1 MRVRLRG
8 VNRVRKR
15 QADGRVVVYYY
26 AWKGGPRLAGQPGTP
41 DFIASYNEAVAQ
53 KVMPPTGKLLSVLQ
67 AYQNSDG
74 FLSLAPRSR
83 SDYIGKV
90 KLIEKTFGDFPLSAM
105 TDNRTR
111 GIFKAWREKLRFVV
125 TATS

>member
-1 MRVRLRG
+1 MDGEALMRVRLRG

-53 KVMPPTGKLLSVLQ
+53 KAQTPSGVLLGVLNR
-67 AYQNSDG
+67 YQESEEFKALADSTRRGYVGLILRIEKRFADFPIKALSDH
-74 FLSLAPRSR
+74 RSR
-83 SDYIGKV
+83 
-90 KLIEKTFGDFPLSAM
+90 
-105 TDNRTR
+105 
-111 GIFKAWREKLRFVV
+111 
-125 TATS
+125 